1 MEVHTSDVTYSTYI
15 YDVTVDILCLGTVFD
30 RLIATAQIVAAL

>member
-15 YDVTVDILCLGTVFD
+15 YDVDILCLGTVFD